1 MTFQRIIEMTLKP
14 PFKYFIVKEGY
25 FGAVCDELCFNSLS
39 KAKETAE
46 KLFLETKEL
55 YTIYSIKYINDD
67 WQTRAGWLCGN
78 ILSLDIDCTWIKES
92 WDNVIHVAFLWN
104 GSCRKW
110 NSKLYDKIKKLFV
123 DDVFDYTK
131 DDDWEFV
138 KKTLGIDDNG
148 NEIKPKFK
156 TDDFKKDVD
165 KLSKKVLKKFD
176 EFILANEELTMLVQ
190 KKYPK
195 IRAEYGIFDRMIM
208 FYEEDENGY
217 KDKEFQS
224 LEEVEKYYKGK
235 E

>member
-1 MTFQRIIEMTLKP
+1 MIFQRIIEMTLKP

-25 FGAVCDELCFNSLS
+25 FGAVIDELCFNSLS

-46 KLFLETKEL
+46 KLFLETKML
-55 YTIYSIKYINDD
+55 FTIYSVKYVNDD
-67 WQTRAGWLCGN
+67 WRFRAGWLCGN
-78 ILSLDIDCTWIKES
+78 IFALNIDCTWIKES
-92 WDNVIHVAFLWN
+92 WNNVIHVSFLWG

-110 NSKLYDKIKKLFV
+110 NPKLYDKIKKLFV
-123 DDVFDYTK
+123 DGVFDDTK

-138 KKTLGIDDNG
+138 KKTLSIDDNG
-148 NEIKPKFK
+148 NEIKPKLK
-156 TDDFKKDVD
+156 TDDFKKDIN

-176 EFILANEELTMLVQ
+176 EFILANEELTIYVQ
-190 KKYPK
+190 RKYPT
-195 IRAEYGIFDRMIM
+195 IRAEYSIFDRMIM

-224 LEEVEKYYKGK
+224 LEEVEKYYKNK